1 MHGPSSGEESLSVS
15 SDNGLL
21 SADTSTNN
29 LSVAQTDKEPESNSI
44 NTGLEPQ
51 SQADLGP
58 ECNLIKSSVPQPKK
72 NSTDIS
78 MLRCLKV
85 PQVAKIVEV
94 GSLMTPSDL
103 M

>member
-1 MHGPSSGEESLSVS
+1 M
-15 SDNGLL
+15 L

-44 NTGLEPQ
+44 NNGFEPQ
-51 SQADLGP
+51 SQAGIGP
-58 ECNLIKSSVPQPKK
+58 ECNLIKLSVPQPKKK

-78 MLRCLKV
+78 MLWCVKV
-85 PQVAKIVEV
+85 PQVVKNVEV
-94 GSLMTPSDL
+94 GSVMTPSDL